1 MKRQKPN
8 SQQTLFDSDAPAW
21 NTLAEQAQTP
31 LLQVVSQLLLEAL
44 PLRQAQQR
52 QAQQPDHDSGNT
64 PNIEDSH
71 VA

>member
-44 PLRQAQQR
+44 PLRQAQQ
-52 QAQQPDHDSGNT
+52 PDHDSGNT